1 MSHGREEKITI
12 VLDAR
17 RETTALPLAHLNA
30 RRPGYDACVPS
41 TSAVAQIATAQ
52 RVANARLTTAT
63 LGVMTLVAALV
74 AAVFGAKPLVVALL
88 AITAGGQ
95 GHAYW
100 LTRRGRNTAGVLLSS
115 TWLLVE
121 HVGAQALGGGA
132 LGPIPYMVPIVILLV
147 AATAPARWLPGS
159 FVACLVALAVE
170 GWISPWTGL
179 DQQAIA
185 SAALYASIVFVVS
198 LLHVRGTEHAF
209 AIAEREDRARASAAA
224 AAMESERRYAL
235 IADSA
240 DDLITLV
247 DPNGKALYL
256 SPSHRRVLGLAAE
269 PTIGR
274 LLQEHLH
281 IENMQAASDAF
292 ARALSAEEAR
302 VDLVVRRADGEL
314 RLLDTHMKRV
324 ASEQGP
330 LVAIISRDVTERRA
344 LETRLQ
350 ASERLEALGRLAG
363 SVAHDFNNLLTVIQ
377 GASDL
382 ARSALPAGHP
392 SRADLDAVFAAA
404 GTATE
409 LTRHLLTFSRR
420 QVLVRTRVD
429 VGKVLRSQR
438 DVLERLLGPRA
449 RLEYDVEEN
458 LPTVLIPR
466 AHVEQ
471 VAMNLA
477 GNARDAMPS
486 GGRLLFRL
494 RARHLGDREVGDLV
508 AGRYVELEVQDEGV
522 GISPDVLPHVFE
534 PLFTTKGKL
543 GTGLGLATCFGIA
556 IQAGG
561 TIEVASEVG
570 KGTTFRLLLPA
581 AGAPEASIAVP
592 ATPPSEVKRVLVVD
606 DDANVRE
613 MTARMLRA
621 EGHEVLAA
629 STLAEARAILDDDA
643 ARLDALVTD
652 VVLGAEEG
660 TDLIA
665 PCRKSRPETRI
676 VVMSGYAPDP
686 NASATVAASGAAF
699 LAKPFGRDQLL
710 RALRG
715 EPREDA

>member
-1 MSHGREEKITI
+1 MGASGEPYDHCERDKVAMSHGREEKITI
-12 VLDAR
+12 ALDAR
-17 RETTALPLAHLNA
+17 RETIALPLAHLNA

-170 GWISPWTGL
+170 GWISPWTGP

-209 AIAEREDRARASAAA
+209 AIAEREDRAR
-224 AAMESERRYAL
+224 
-235 IADSA
+235 
-240 DDLITLV
+240 
-247 DPNGKALYL
+247 
-256 SPSHRRVLGLAAE
+256 
-269 PTIGR
+269 
-274 LLQEHLH
+274 
-281 IENMQAASDAF
+281 
-292 ARALSAEEAR
+292 
-302 VDLVVRRADGEL
+302 GE
-314 RLLDTHMKRV
+314 
-324 ASEQGP
+324 
-330 LVAIISRDVTERRA
+330 

-392 SRADLDAVFAAA
+392 SRADLDAVSAAA

-449 RLEYDVEEN
+449 RLEYDVEED
-458 LPTVLIPR
+458 LPTVLVPR

-471 VAMNLA
+471 VALNLA

-486 GGRLLFRL
+486 GGRLLLRL
-494 RARHLGDREVGDLV
+494 RARNLGDREVGDLV

-522 GISPDVLPHVFE
+522 GIPPDVLPHVFE

-581 AGAPEASIAVP
+581 AGAPEAIIAAAP
-592 ATPPSEVKRVLVVD
+592 TPSEVKRVLVVD

-621 EGHEVLAA
+621 EGHGVLAA
-629 STLAEARAILDDDA
+629 STLAEARAILDDEA
-643 ARLDALVTD
+643 IHLDALVTD
-652 VVLGAEEG
+652 VVLGAEQG

-710 RALRG
+710 RVLHG
-715 EPREDA
+715 EQREEA

>member
-1 MSHGREEKITI
+1 
-12 VLDAR
+12 
-17 RETTALPLAHLNA
+17 
-30 RRPGYDACVPS
+30 
-41 TSAVAQIATAQ
+41 
-52 RVANARLTTAT
+52 
-63 LGVMTLVAALV
+63 
-74 AAVFGAKPLVVALL
+74 
-88 AITAGGQ
+88 
-95 GHAYW
+95 
-100 LTRRGRNTAGVLLSS
+100 
-115 TWLLVE
+115 
-121 HVGAQALGGGA
+121 
-132 LGPIPYMVPIVILLV
+132 
-147 AATAPARWLPGS
+147 
-159 FVACLVALAVE
+159 VACLVALAVE
-170 GWISPWTGL
+170 GWISPWTGP

-209 AIAEREDRARASAAA
+209 AIAEREDRAR
-224 AAMESERRYAL
+224 
-235 IADSA
+235 
-240 DDLITLV
+240 
-247 DPNGKALYL
+247 
-256 SPSHRRVLGLAAE
+256 
-269 PTIGR
+269 
-274 LLQEHLH
+274 
-281 IENMQAASDAF
+281 
-292 ARALSAEEAR
+292 
-302 VDLVVRRADGEL
+302 GE
-314 RLLDTHMKRV
+314 
-324 ASEQGP
+324 
-330 LVAIISRDVTERRA
+330 

-392 SRADLDAVFAAA
+392 SRADLDAVSAAA

-449 RLEYDVEEN
+449 RLEYDVEED
-458 LPTVLIPR
+458 LPTVLVPR

-471 VAMNLA
+471 VALNLA

-486 GGRLLFRL
+486 GGRLLLRL
-494 RARHLGDREVGDLV
+494 RARNLGDREVGDLV

-522 GISPDVLPHVFE
+522 GIPPDVLPHVFE

-581 AGAPEASIAVP
+581 AGAPEAIIAAAP
-592 ATPPSEVKRVLVVD
+592 TPSEVKRVLVVD

-621 EGHEVLAA
+621 EGHGVLAA
-629 STLAEARAILDDDA
+629 STLAEARAILDDEA
-643 ARLDALVTD
+643 IHLDALVTD
-652 VVLGAEEG
+652 VVLGAEQG

-710 RALRG
+710 RVLHG
-715 EPREDA
+715 EQREEA

>member
-1 MSHGREEKITI
+1 
-12 VLDAR
+12 
-17 RETTALPLAHLNA
+17 
-30 RRPGYDACVPS
+30 VPS

-74 AAVFGAKPLVVALL
+74 AAVLGANPVVVGFL

-100 LTRRGRNTAGVLLSS
+100 LTRKGRNTAGVLLSS
-115 TWLLVE
+115 AWLLLE
-121 HVGAQALGGGA
+121 HVGAQALSGGA

-159 FVACLVALAVE
+159 FAACLVALAVE
-170 GWISPWTGL
+170 GWISPWTRL

-247 DPNGKALYL
+247 DSNGKALYL
-256 SPSHRRVLGLAAE
+256 SPSHKRVLGLAAQ

-274 LLQEHLH
+274 FLQDHLN

-302 VDLVVRRADGEL
+302 VDLLVRLADGKL
-314 RLLDTHMKRV
+314 LLLDTHLKRV

-382 ARSALPAGHP
+382 ARSALPPSHP
-392 SRADLDAVFAAA
+392 SRADLDAVYAAA

-409 LTRHLLTFSRR
+409 LTSHLLTFSRK
-420 QVLVRTRVD
+420 QLLVRTRVD
-429 VGKVLRSQR
+429 VGKVLTSQR
-438 DVLERLLGPRA
+438 DVLERLVGPRV
-449 RLEYDVEEN
+449 RLEYDVEEGV
-458 LPTVLIPR
+458 PPVLIPR

-471 VAMNLA
+471 IALNLA

-486 GGRLLFRL
+486 GGRLLLRL
-494 RARHLGDREVGDLV
+494 RKRDLGDREVGDLV
-508 AGRYVELEVQDEGV
+508 AGRYVELEVHDEGV
-522 GISPDVLPHVFE
+522 GISPDVLPHIFE

-561 TIEVASEVG
+561 AIDVVSEIG
-570 KGTTFRLLLPA
+570 RGATFRVLLPA
-581 AGAPEASIAVP
+581 ASAVEATVAVP
-592 ATPPSEVKRVLVVD
+592 TTPSEVKRVLVVD

-629 STLAEARAILDDDA
+629 STLAQARAILGDDTI
-643 ARLDALVTD
+643 RLDALVTD
-652 VVLGAEEG
+652 VVLGAEQG
-660 TDLIA
+660 TDLIG
-665 PCRKSRPETRI
+665 PCRKSRPGTRI
-676 VVMSGYAPDP
+676 VVTSGYAPDP
-686 NASATVAASGAAF
+686 NASATVAAGGAAF

-710 RALRG
+710 RVLRG
-715 EPREDA
+715 EP